1 MINKKNIESIPLKGD
16 VKFRQKKIESENT
29 ALLIIDV
36 QKGEYN
42 KEFIENNPH
51 EKYLFDRIKI
61 KSFQMEKN

>member
-1 MINKKNIESIPLKGD
+1 MINKKNIETIPLKGD

-42 KEFIENNPH
+42 KEFIENNPSV
-51 EKYLFDRIKI
+51 K
-61 KSFQMEKN
+61 